1 MPNINFL
8 PTEVN
13 PSGLTAL
20 IRNLG
25 RDCHPTQFLREFAKN
40 ALEACQRT
48 GERDCKVVVDYNKQP
63 RVQI

>member
-1 MPNINFL
+1 MPINFL

-20 IRNLG
+20 IENLG

-40 ALEACQRT
+40 AIEGKAPVNTVL
-48 GERDCKVVVDYNKQP
+48 
-63 RVQI
+63 I